1 VGTIFHHTHAP
12 LQKWFLALS
21 LILNAKKGIS
31 ARNLARELDVHR
43 NTGWFMV
50 MRIRR
55 AMTESPEERE
65 LLQGIVEMDE
75 AYFGGK
81 PRKGGPKSKRGRGT
95 RKTPVI
101 GIVQRDGNVVAKPV
115 KNIKA
120 KTLSQFVRDHVDL
133 EKSTTMT
140 DAFAGYL
147 RLGTF
152 IRHYSVDHRV
162 EYVSGNIHTNS
173 IESYWA
179 LLKRGMIGQYHR
191 VSGRYL
197 PRYVDEFSWRWNN
210 RKNINA
216 FERTLRNALGVV
228 A

>member
-1 VGTIFHHTHAP
+1 
-12 LQKWFLALS
+12 
-21 LILNAKKGIS
+21 
-31 ARNLARELDVHR
+31 
-43 NTGWFMV
+43 
-50 MRIRR
+50 
-55 AMTESPEERE
+55 MTESPEERE